1 MFVLGIET
9 SCDETAGS
17 VIKGGTSDM
26 ADGEKI
32 LSNVVSSSVEFHEK
46 FGGVVPEIASR
57 FHVEYINHVVG
68 KALDDAN
75 VALDDVSLIAVTNGP
90 GLVGALLIGISFA
103 KALSL
108 AKGIPLIGVS
118 HVEAHI
124 YACLMENPSIMP
136 PFIGLVVSGGH
147 TSLFLAEKRVEFKLI
162 GSTLDDAAGEAFDK
176 AAKILGLGYPGGPI
190 IEKRARE
197 GDHKAIDFPRSHIMG
212 SGLDFSFSGLKT
224 AVLYYCKKA
233 GPLSSSLI
241 NDICASFQEA
251 IIDVLV
257 RNSISACRENG
268 LRDIVL
274 GGGVSAN
281 LRLREKLKIASEKAG
296 MNVYFP
302 SIPLCLDNAAMVA
315 GLGYEKYMSG
325 EVSDL
330 NLTAMPELGV

>member
-1 MFVLGIET
+1 M
-9 SCDETAGS
+9 
-17 VIKGGTSDM
+17 
-26 ADGEKI
+26 
-32 LSNVVSSSVEFHEK
+32 
-46 FGGVVPEIASR
+46 
-57 FHVEYINHVVG
+57 VG
-68 KALDDAN
+68 KELDDEN

-176 AAKILGLGYPGGPI
+176 ASKILGLGYHDEPI
-190 IEKRARE
+190 IEKRAKK
-197 GDHKAIDFPRSHIMG
+197 GAHKAIDFRRSRIMG
-212 SGLDFSFSGLKT
+212 GRLDFSFSGLKT

-281 LRLREKLKIASEKAG
+281 LRLREKLKIASGKAG